1 MCSVAT
7 ASLVL
12 IWSKPKV
19 RANRRASSLMPLTW
33 AEVLSRL
40 GPCSWTSSLNSC
52 RQSSEVDICEL
63 GNTFI
68 EIDLGSKP
76 ASSESGLWLFALRH
90 NRIPVTCQNFFC
102 PTAVCQL
109 SPILYLGGYFGG
121 NLHPPPLNSII
132 LPTHQGPVFPCCSLK
147 HLHYSADQVVLWI
160 WGSELQLLHCSLS
173 VVFAQHCCLQGP
185 PSTVRKCLVLFQPV
199 PSLLAVPFTL
209 LRVSWQTVMILD
221 QAALQWLFLSS
232 PQALSPSN

>member
-160 WGSELQLLHCSLS
+160 WGSELQLLHCSLRAVCPALLPPRPSQHSTEVLSAFPASSISPGSAIYTAESILADSDDIRSGCITVTVSLISTSS
-173 VVFAQHCCLQGP
+173 V
-185 PSTVRKCLVLFQPV
+185 T
-199 PSLLAVPFTL
+199 
-209 LRVSWQTVMILD
+209 I
-221 QAALQWLFLSS
+221 
-232 PQALSPSN
+232 